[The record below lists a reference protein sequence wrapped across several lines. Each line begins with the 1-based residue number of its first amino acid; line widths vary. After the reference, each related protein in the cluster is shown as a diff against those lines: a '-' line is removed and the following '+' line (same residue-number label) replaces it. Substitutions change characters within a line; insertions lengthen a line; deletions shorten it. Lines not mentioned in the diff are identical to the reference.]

1 MPIDFNLPFQD
12 YIKNQE
18 TTQLARLYRLQRQ
31 DGYTLRCTDWKM
43 PIRAQVNTPSGESE
57 TEIFKPVVGFDSS
70 ALTVE
75 NRLNVDTLDLSS
87 YFQIPDINKE
97 DIYARRYHNA
107 IIQIYIVSPELDNIT
122 TPVYQRIRGEVGEIT
137 ELSIDTFKL
146 EFRSLSQTLQQK
158 IGLTVEESCPW
169 SLGDS
174 KCKVNLN
181 NYTHN
186 GIIVSSTSK
195 RKFLLNFS
203 RVFASNYFAGGYLRY
218 LDTGRNYHSLMDIES
233 SVTSGSNTEITLSFS
248 LPFLPLQ
255 GEQVTVAAGCKKTIA
270 ACQSFNNVANFGGF
284 PFLPGR
290 DRLLRGEG

>member
-1 MPIDFNLPFQD
+1 MPIIFNSGFQN

-43 PIRAQVNTPSGESE
+43 PIKAQVNTPNGETE

-87 YFQIPDINKE
+87 YFQIPDINRE

-107 IIQIYIVSPELDNIT
+107 IIQIYIVSPELDNIAA
-122 TPVYQRIRGEVGEIT
+122 PVYQRIRGEVGEIT

-186 GIIVSSTSK
+186 GVVVSSTSK
-195 RKFLLNFS
+195 RKLVVNFS
-203 RVFASNYFAGGYLRY
+203 RTFAEDYFAGGYLRY
-218 LDTGRNYHSLMDIES
+218 LDLGRNYHSLMDVES
-233 SVTSGSNTEITLSFS
+233 STSTGGNVEITLSFS
-248 LPFLPLQ
+248 LPFIPLQ
-255 GEQVTVAAGCKKTIA
+255 GEEVTVAAGCKKSIA
-270 ACQSFNNVANFGGF
+270 ACQSFNNIINFGGF